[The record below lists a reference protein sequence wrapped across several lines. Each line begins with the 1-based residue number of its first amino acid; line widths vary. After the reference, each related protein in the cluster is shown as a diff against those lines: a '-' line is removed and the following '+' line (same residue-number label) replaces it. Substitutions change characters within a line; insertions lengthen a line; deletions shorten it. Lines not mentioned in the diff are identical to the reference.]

1 MVNGGLNKYRSRLM
15 SKSNWISTDEYLRDI
30 GFFKM
35 SEPDRK
41 DYDFCCH
48 ACWLKGNYIYFN
60 KDDARE
66 VQEEPG
72 EWLAACPVCWSTDLM

>member
-1 MVNGGLNKYRSRLM
+1 M
-15 SKSNWISTDEYLRDI
+15 
-30 GFFKM
+30 M

-48 ACWLKGNYIYFN
+48 ACWEKGNYIYFN